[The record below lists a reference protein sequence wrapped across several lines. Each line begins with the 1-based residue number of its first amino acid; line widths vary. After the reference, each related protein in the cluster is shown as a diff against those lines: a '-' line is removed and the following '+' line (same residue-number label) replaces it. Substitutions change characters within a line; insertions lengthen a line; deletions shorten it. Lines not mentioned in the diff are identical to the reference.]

1 LKIIIIIKLK
11 NIKNLPSI
19 LVFNISKINPMN
31 KTSKPILKIII
42 WDPLQAQLLIQEI
55 FKKLWKIEKNP
66 KQKEISMPEINNNLI
81 NQQIIITF

>member
-1 LKIIIIIKLK
+1 
-11 NIKNLPSI
+11 
-19 LVFNISKINPMN
+19 MN

>member
-1 LKIIIIIKLK
+1 LKIIIIKLK

-19 LVFNISKINPMN
+19 LVFNISRINPMN